1 MILSN
6 TLTTYIKIQNSL
18 EVKKIAFKYTS
29 KNNHSELDLNEFIE
43 LVYKKMNSI
52 IKINLY
58 KISIEIYVGEH
69 LLSRTDNSNSNEL
82 SLIFTNF
89 ADILLNVDLY
99 SKYKNAYTKYF
110 KNRINT
116 IHSQIKKGR
125 IFKVIKIINTT
136 NIIKSSNDK
145 RDVNI

>member
-69 LLSRTDNSNSNEL
+69 LLS
-82 SLIFTNF
+82 
-89 ADILLNVDLY
+89 A
-99 SKYKNAYTKYF
+99 
-110 KNRINT
+110 
-116 IHSQIKKGR
+116 
-125 IFKVIKIINTT
+125 
-136 NIIKSSNDK
+136 
-145 RDVNI
+145 